1 VKAVLL
7 REIGGPEQLECTEI
21 RDPEPR
27 EGQTL
32 VRVRAAGINFLDILV
47 RQGRY
52 PQPALLPTIL
62 GAEVAGDVD
71 GRRMMGL
78 PHEGGYAE
86 LVAVD
91 DEWLVPLPGGASFE
105 EGAAFLLTFLTSYLP
120 LRRAS
125 VGPGATV
132 LVHAGAG
139 GVGSAAVQL
148 ARHFG
153 ARVVATASSAEKRRW
168 VLDLGADEA
177 YGYDEFD
184 ERVRADV
191 VLDPVGGAVLTR
203 SLPILNPLGML
214 VAIGFAGGP
223 WEDLNPALLLGRNV
237 AVQGLYL
244 GRLMRHRPD
253 VVREAIAELVEL
265 WTRGAVRPAVGA
277 RYPLADAPAAH
288 RLIEERRHVGKVV
301 LVP

>member
-1 VKAVLL
+1 MKGVLL
-7 REIGGPEQLECTEI
+7 REIGGPEKLEYTEI

-27 EGQTL
+27 EGQSL
-32 VRVRAAGINFLDILV
+32 VCVRAAGINFVDILV

-52 PQPALLPTIL
+52 PQAPPLPTTP

-71 GRRMMGL
+71 GRRVIGL
-78 PHEGGYAE
+78 PREGGYAE

-91 DEWLVPLPGGASFE
+91 EEWLVPLPDGASFE

-120 LRRAS
+120 LRHGS

-132 LVHAGAG
+132 LVHAAAG

-153 ARVVATASSAEKRRW
+153 ARVVATASSAEKRGW
-168 VLDLGADEA
+168 ALDLGADEA

-184 ERVRADV
+184 RRVRADL

-203 SLPILNPLGML
+203 SLRILNPLGVL
-214 VAIGFAGGP
+214 VAIGSAGGA
-223 WEDLNPALLLGRNV
+223 WEDLNPALLVGRNV
-237 AVQGLYL
+237 AVRGLFL
-244 GRLMRHRPD
+244 GRLMRHRTD
-253 VVREAIAELVEL
+253 VVREAIGEVVEL
-265 WTRGAVRPAVGA
+265 WTRGAVRPVVGA
-277 RYPLADAPAAH
+277 RFALAEAAEAQ

-301 LVP
+301 LIP